1 MEGEAEMPKSS
12 PAKLDYQKAYNARP
26 DQKALGVER
35 RRTRR
40 HLIAEGKVAI
50 GDGKDIAHKVAADN
64 GGKMTPK
71 NIKIEDA
78 KTNRAWRKSSGYRV
92 PTDK

>member
-1 MEGEAEMPKSS
+1 MPKSS
-12 PAKLDYQKAYNARP
+12 PAKLAYQKAYNAQP
-26 DQKALGVER
+26 EQKELGVER

-40 HLIAEGKVAI
+40 HLIADGKVAI

-71 NIKIEDA
+71 NIKIMDA
-78 KTNRAWRKSSGYRV
+78 EKNRAWRKSSGYRV
-92 PTDK
+92 PTAK